1 MVLSDLGEEPPG
13 ATPLAEEELKG
24 LKQSWIS
31 TRGDLNEAEADN
43 ILSGQSKWTKRRNNL
58 NRILDDKTARDLH
71 KDLFGQVWSWAG
83 TYRRTEKS
91 IGIDPIYISVE
102 VRNLV
107 EDAKYW
113 FAENSNLSID
123 AAAARF
129 HHKLVAIHPFANGNG
144 RHSRF
149 MTDLIIRALGAP
161 EFTWGGGQGNAL
173 STATDVR
180 ARYLEALRAADVG
193 DYEPLLSFVRS

>member
-1 MVLSDLGEEPPG
+1 MLTDLGEEPPG
-13 ATPLAEEELKG
+13 ATPLEEEELDG
-24 LKQSWIS
+24 LKQSWIT

-43 ILSGQSKWTKRRNNL
+43 ILSGQSKWTKRRNKL
-58 NRILDDKTARDLH
+58 DRILDDKAVRDLH

-83 TYRRTEKS
+83 TYRRTEKT
-91 IGIDPIYISVE
+91 IGIDPMDISVE

-113 FAENSNLSID
+113 FDEKSNLSID

-149 MTDLIIRALGAP
+149 MTDLILRALGVS

-173 STATDVR
+173 STATEVR
-180 ARYLEALRAADVG
+180 ARYLAALRAGDVG
-193 DYEPLLSFVRS
+193 DCEPLLSFVRS

>member
-1 MVLSDLGEEPPG
+1 MPTDLGEEPPG
-13 ATPLAEEELKG
+13 ATPLEEEELEG
-24 LKQSWIS
+24 LKQSWIT

-43 ILSGQSKWTKRRNNL
+43 ILSGQNKWTKRRNKL
-58 NRILDDKTARDLH
+58 DRILDDKTVRDIH

-83 TYRRTEKS
+83 TYRRTEKT

-149 MTDLIIRALGAP
+149 MTDLILRALEAP

-173 STATDVR
+173 STATEVR
-180 ARYLEALRAADVG
+180 ARYLAALRAGDIG
-193 DYEPLLSFVRS
+193 DYEPLLAFVRS

>member
-1 MVLSDLGEEPPG
+1 MITDLGEEPPG
-13 ATPLAEEELKG
+13 ATPLEEEELEG
-24 LKQSWIS
+24 LKQSWIT

-43 ILSGQSKWTKRRNNL
+43 ILSGQSKWTKRRNKL
-58 NRILDDKTARDLH
+58 DRLLDDKTVRDLH
-71 KDLFGQVWSWAG
+71 KDLLGQVWSWAG

-91 IGIDPIYISVE
+91 IGIDPIHISVE

-113 FAENSNLSID
+113 FADKSDLTLD

-129 HHKLVAIHPFANGNG
+129 HHRLVAIHPFANGNG

-149 MTDLIIRALGAP
+149 MTDLILRALGAP

-173 STATDVR
+173 STETEVR
-180 ARYLEALRAADVG
+180 TAYLAALRAGDRG

>member
-1 MVLSDLGEEPPG
+1 M
-13 ATPLAEEELKG
+13 
-24 LKQSWIS
+24 
-31 TRGDLNEAEADN
+31 R
-43 ILSGQSKWTKRRNNL
+43 
-58 NRILDDKTARDLH
+58 KT
-71 KDLFGQVWSWAG
+71 
-83 TYRRTEKS
+83 

-144 RHSRF
+144 RHSRV
-149 MTDLIIRALGAP
+149 MTDLILRALGAP
-161 EFTWGGGQGNAL
+161 EFTWGGGEAGSL

-180 ARYLEALRAADVG
+180 SRYLAALRAADVG
-193 DYEPLLSFVRS
+193 DYNPLLSFVRS

>member
-1 MVLSDLGEEPPG
+1 VVPTDLGEEPPG
-13 ATPLAEEELKG
+13 ATPLEDEELEG
-24 LKQSWIS
+24 LKQSWITNRS
-31 TRGDLNEAEADN
+31 DLNEAEADN
-43 ILSGQSKWTKRRNNL
+43 ILSGQNKWTKRRNKL
-58 NRILDDKTARDLH
+58 DRILDDKTVRDIH

-83 TYRRTEKS
+83 TYRRTEKT

-113 FAENSNLSID
+113 FAENSNLSVD

-149 MTDLIIRALGAP
+149 MTDLVLRALEAP
-161 EFTWGGGQGNAL
+161 EFTWGGSQGNAL
-173 STATDVR
+173 STPTEVR
-180 ARYLEALRAADVG
+180 ARYLAALRAG
-193 DYEPLLSFVRS
+193 DIGNYKPLLAFVRS

>member
-1 MVLSDLGEEPPG
+1 MITDLGEEPPG
-13 ATPLAEEELKG
+13 ATPLEEEELAG
-24 LKQSWIS
+24 LKQSWVT

-43 ILSGQSKWTKRRNNL
+43 ILSGQSKWTKRRHKL
-58 NRILDDKTARDLH
+58 DQLLDDKTVRDLH

-91 IGIDPIYISVE
+91 IGIDPIDISVE

-113 FAENSNLSID
+113 FADESDSTLD
-123 AAAARF
+123 AAAVRF
-129 HHKLVAIHPFANGNG
+129 HHRLVAIHPFANGNG

-149 MTDLIIRALGAP
+149 MTDLILRARGVS
-161 EFTWGGGQGNAL
+161 EFTWGSGHHNAL
-173 STATDVR
+173 STETEVR
-180 ARYLEALRAADVG
+180 SAYLTALRAG
-193 DYEPLLSFVRS
+193 DRGEYELLLSFVRS

>member
-1 MVLSDLGEEPPG
+1 MLTDLGEEPPG
-13 ATPLAEEELKG
+13 ATPLEEEELEG
-24 LKQSWIS
+24 LKQSWIT

-43 ILSGQSKWTKRRNNL
+43 ILSGQSKWTNRPNKL
-58 NRILDDKTARDLH
+58 DRILDDKTVRDLH

-83 TYRRTEKS
+83 TYRRTEKT
-91 IGIDPIYISVE
+91 IGIDPINISVE

-113 FAENSNLSID
+113 FAENSNPSID

-149 MTDLIIRALGAP
+149 MTDLILGAIGAP
-161 EFTWGGGQGNAL
+161 EFTWGGGKGNAL
-173 STATDVR
+173 STATEVR
-180 ARYLEALRAADVG
+180 ARYLAALRAGDVG
-193 DYEPLLSFVRS
+193 DYEPLLAFVRS

>member
-1 MVLSDLGEEPPG
+1 VAGLGVEPPG
-13 ATPLAEEELKG
+13 ATPLEEEELEG
-24 LKQSWIS
+24 LKQSWIT

-43 ILSGQSKWTKRRNNL
+43 ILSGQTKWTARPHKL
-58 NRILDDKTARDLH
+58 DRILDDKTVRDLH

-83 TYRRTEKS
+83 TYRRSEKT

-113 FAENSNLSID
+113 FADDSNLSND

-149 MTDLIIRALGAP
+149 MTDLILRALGAK
-161 EFTWGGGQGNAL
+161 EFTWGGDHGNAL
-173 STATDVR
+173 NTATEVR
-180 ARYLEALRAADVG
+180 AKYLAALRAADVG
-193 DYEPLLSFVRS
+193 DYEPLLAFVRC

>member
-1 MVLSDLGEEPPG
+1 MPTDLGEEPPG
-13 ATPLAEEELKG
+13 ATPLEEDELEG
-24 LKQSWIS
+24 LKQSWIT

-43 ILSGQSKWTKRRNNL
+43 ILSGQNKWTKRRNKL
-58 NRILDDKTARDLH
+58 DRILDDKTVRDLH

-91 IGIDPIYISVE
+91 IGIDPIYISVQ
-102 VRNLV
+102 VRDLV

-113 FAENSNLSID
+113 FAESSDLSID

-149 MTDLIIRALGAP
+149 MTDLILSALEVP
-161 EFTWGGGQGNAL
+161 EFTWGGGKGNAL
-173 STATDVR
+173 STATEVR
-180 ARYLEALRAADVG
+180 DRYLAALRAGDIG
-193 DYEPLLSFVRS
+193 DYEPLLAFVRS